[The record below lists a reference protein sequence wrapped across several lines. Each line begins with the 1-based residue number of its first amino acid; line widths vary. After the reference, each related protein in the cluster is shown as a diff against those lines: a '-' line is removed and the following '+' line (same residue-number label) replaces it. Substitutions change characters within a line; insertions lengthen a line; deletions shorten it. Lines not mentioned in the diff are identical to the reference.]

1 MPRNQTGM
9 GHHATANLQEIVDS
23 GRGDVPLKDVK
34 FRCAKCGSRRTDSVM
49 MGKGGVVYSRGGLR
63 RGRGSPAAAAQTG
76 RCDLTPASGGA

>member
-34 FRCAKCGSRRTDSVM
+34 FRCAKCGSRRTDSVI
-49 MGKGGVVYSRGGLR
+49 MGKGGVCVQPWRAEAG
-63 RGRGSPAAAAQTG
+63 
-76 RCDLTPASGGA
+76 